1 MPEAIE
7 KTIATLIVD
16 DHALFRES
24 LVRLLCAERGF
35 EVVAHCGSSEE
46 ALRVLQKKQVDVVLL
61 DFNLGES
68 NGTQF
73 LSSAKRQGFGG
84 KVLVVT
90 AVVDQG
96 QAVELIRAGVSG
108 IFMKHHSAALLA
120 QAIRD
125 VVNGKVFFD
134 QELLQVAVA
143 TGTKS
148 TAHSPPEQFTQRE
161 RQVLFL
167 VFEGLANKE
176 IAERIGVSE
185 SSVKATLQ
193 QLFAKTGTHSR
204 GQLVRIA
211 LEQHKH
217 KLWFKDNGERE

>member
-1 MPEAIE
+1 MPEATE
-7 KTIATLIVD
+7 KTIAILIVD

-24 LVRLLCAERGF
+24 LVRLLHAERGF
-35 EVVAHCGSSEE
+35 EVVAHCGSNEE
-46 ALRVLQKKQVDVVLL
+46 ALRVLQKRQVDVVLL
-61 DFNLGES
+61 DFDLGES

-90 AVVDQG
+90 AVVNQG
-96 QAVELIRAGVSG
+96 QAAELIHAGISG

-134 QELLQVAVA
+134 QELLQAAVA
-143 TGTKS
+143 AETKY

-161 RQVLFL
+161 RQVLFF

-193 QLFAKTGTHSR
+193 QLFAKTGTHTR
-204 GQLVRIA
+204 AQLVRIA

-217 KLWFKDNGERE
+217 KL

>member
-84 KVLVVT
+84 KVLVY
-90 AVVDQG
+90 
-96 QAVELIRAGVSG
+96 ERECGV
-108 IFMKHHSAALLA
+108 M
-120 QAIRD
+120 
-125 VVNGKVFFD
+125 
-134 QELLQVAVA
+134 E
-143 TGTKS
+143 T
-148 TAHSPPEQFTQRE
+148 
-161 RQVLFL
+161 
-167 VFEGLANKE
+167 
-176 IAERIGVSE
+176 
-185 SSVKATLQ
+185 
-193 QLFAKTGTHSR
+193 LFAVSKTF
-204 GQLVRIA
+204 V
-211 LEQHKH
+211 
-217 KLWFKDNGERE
+217 

>member
-1 MPEAIE
+1 MPEATE
-7 KTIATLIVD
+7 KTIAILIVD

-24 LVRLLCAERGF
+24 LVRLLHAERGF
-35 EVVAHCGSSEE
+35 EVVAHCGSNEE
-46 ALRVLQKKQVDVVLL
+46 ALRVLQQRQVDVVLL
-61 DFNLGES
+61 DFDLGES

-90 AVVDQG
+90 AVVNQG
-96 QAVELIRAGVSG
+96 QAAELIHAGISG

-134 QELLQVAVA
+134 QELLQAAVA
-143 TGTKS
+143 AETKY

-161 RQVLFL
+161 RQVLFF

-176 IAERIGVSE
+176 IAERLGVSE

-193 QLFAKTGTHSR
+193 QLFAKTGTHTR
-204 GQLVRIA
+204 AQLVRIA

-217 KLWFKDNGERE
+217 KL

>member
-1 MPEAIE
+1 MPEGTE
-7 KTIATLIVD
+7 KTIAILIVD

-24 LVRLLCAERGF
+24 LVRLLHAERGF

-46 ALRVLQKKQVDVVLL
+46 ALRVLQKRQVDVVLL
-61 DFNLGES
+61 DFDLGQS
-68 NGTQF
+68 TGTQF
-73 LSSAKRQGFGG
+73 VSSAKQQGFGG

-134 QELLQVAVA
+134 QELLQAAVA
-143 TGTKS
+143 TGTRS

-161 RQVLFL
+161 RQVLVL

-204 GQLVRIA
+204 SQLVRIA

>member
-1 MPEAIE
+1 MPEATE
-7 KTIATLIVD
+7 KTIAILIVD

-24 LVRLLCAERGF
+24 LVRLLHAERGF
-35 EVVAHCGSSEE
+35 EVVAHCGSNEE
-46 ALRVLQKKQVDVVLL
+46 ALRVLQKRQVDVVLL
-61 DFNLGES
+61 DFDLGES

-90 AVVDQG
+90 AVVNQG
-96 QAVELIRAGVSG
+96 QAAELIHAGISG

-134 QELLQVAVA
+134 QELLQAAVA
-143 TGTKS
+143 AETKY

-161 RQVLFL
+161 RQVLFF

-176 IAERIGVSE
+176 IAERLGVSE

-193 QLFAKTGTHSR
+193 QLFAKTGTHTR
-204 GQLVRIA
+204 AQLVRIA

-217 KLWFKDNGERE
+217 KL